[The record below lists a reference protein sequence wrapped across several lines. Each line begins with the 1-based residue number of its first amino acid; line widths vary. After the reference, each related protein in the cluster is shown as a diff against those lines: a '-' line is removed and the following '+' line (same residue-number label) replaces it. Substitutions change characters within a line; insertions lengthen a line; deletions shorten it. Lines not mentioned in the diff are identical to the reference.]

1 MGRNTNIVKDLGVD
15 SIGGLGLWIWTNE
28 LGRQHRELHI
38 LGLLAMRRSW
48 NSSLLSMYQSKSCMK
63 KYS

>member
-28 LGRQHRELHI
+28 LGHQHRELHI
-38 LGLLAMRRSW
+38 LGLLAMRRS
-48 NSSLLSMYQSKSCMK
+48 
-63 KYS
+63 